1 MQRTVVL
8 DVVGLTP
15 ALLGP
20 ATPRLAAWAAQ
31 GRLAPVQAVTPAV
44 TTSAQATYLT
54 GVPPGVHGIVGNGW
68 YTRDEGEVRFWRQSS
83 RLVAAPKLWEVA
95 RAREPGFTCAN
106 LFWWFNMVTTA
117 DLAVT
122 PRPMYPADGRKIPDV
137 WTRPAT
143 LRDALQRELGRFPLF
158 DFWGPRAS
166 IRASRWIAEAA
177 RWVEERHAPTLSLV
191 YLPHLDYDL
200 QRFGPDDP
208 RIAGALGE
216 IDAVAGGLVDH
227 FERRGVQVVVL
238 SEYGVTPVSRPV
250 FINRALREA
259 GLLAVREE
267 LGRELLDP
275 AESRAFAV
283 ADHQVAHVYAEEP
296 TARRRARAIVEGL
309 TGVEVVLD
317 ETGKTRRGLDHE
329 RAGDLVAIARPDAWF
344 AYPYWLDDRR
354 APDFARTVDIHRKP
368 GYDPAELFFDPAIRL
383 PALKIGLT
391 LARRALGFRA
401 LLEVVPLD
409 PGLVRGSHGRPTDD
423 PAHGPLLVT
432 RRKDLVDGRP
442 LAATAVR
449 DLLLAHVGLPPP
461 HAPG

>member
-20 ATPRLAAWAAQ
+20 ATPRLAAWASQ
-31 GRLAPVQAVTPAV
+31 GRVAPIRAVTPAV

-54 GVPPGVHGIVGNGW
+54 GVPPRVHGIVGNGW
-68 YTRDEGEVRFWRQSS
+68 YTREDGEVRFWRQSS
-83 RLVAAPKLWEVA
+83 RLVTAPKLWEVA
-95 RAREPGFTCAN
+95 RAREPAFTCAN

-117 DLAVT
+117 DMAVT
-122 PRPMYPADGRKIPDV
+122 PRPMYPADGRKIPDL
-137 WTRPAT
+137 WTRPAG

-166 IRASRWIAEAA
+166 IRSSRWIAEAA

-200 QRFGPDDP
+200 QRHGPTEP
-208 RIAGALGE
+208 RITGALGE
-216 IDAVAGGLVDH
+216 IDAVAGELIDH

-238 SEYGVTPVSRPV
+238 SEYGLTPVSRPV

-275 AESRAFAV
+275 AESGAFAV
-283 ADHQVAHVYAEEP
+283 ADHQVAHVYAEDP
-296 TARRRARAIVEGL
+296 VARQRAREAVAGL
-309 TGVEVVLD
+309 AGVEVVLD
-317 ETGKTRRGLDHE
+317 DAGKALHGLDHP
-329 RAGDLVAIARPDAWF
+329 RSGDLVAIARADAWF

-368 GYDPAELFFDPAIRL
+368 GYDPAELFLDPAIRL
-383 PALKIGLT
+383 PKLKIGLT

-423 PAHGPLLVT
+423 TAHGPLLVT
-432 RRKDLVDGRP
+432 RRRDLVDGRP

-449 DLLLAHVGLPPP
+449 DVLLAHLGLPTPD
-461 HAPG
+461 APC